1 MKYICFDFRTILLTI
16 IFSGNYATRYCK
28 GGAQTRA
35 LLDLY
40 VKQVIILAKSYIKSE
55 REYRF
60 SKPPHI
66 KFH

>member
-1 MKYICFDFRTILLTI
+1 LKIIC
-16 IFSGNYATRYCK
+16 SGNYVTRYCK

-40 VKQVIILAKSYIKSE
+40 VKQVIILAKSYIKLE
-55 REYRF
+55 RDYKF